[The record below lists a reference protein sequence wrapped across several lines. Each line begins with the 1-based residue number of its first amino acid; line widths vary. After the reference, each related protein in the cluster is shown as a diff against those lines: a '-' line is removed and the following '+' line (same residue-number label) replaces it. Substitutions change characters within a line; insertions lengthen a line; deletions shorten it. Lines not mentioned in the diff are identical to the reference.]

1 MGSEVWRMIKRKR
14 TYRDHLGGHWEEEN
28 RALKLVW
35 MEMETVAGEEGEVDR
50 SSGYHGLSRGAC
62 ARAGGNCWGWGW
74 IGSCAGT
81 SSLPYHDSKDCDD
94 KLDELKGV
102 GDGSRLASSGACCTT
117 GCVVRLCCGYN
128 GLNHGFLQS
137 TSLWAFKC
145 TLSRS
150 PKFMTFPSVGSL
162 SSIESQ
168 IKSILCSRLSVVV

>member
-1 MGSEVWRMIKRKR
+1 MHKPLCRGRKVR
-14 TYRDHLGGHWEEEN
+14 FSQDQEGWVTFWYERLSIFCHWCGVLN
-28 RALKLVW
+28 
-35 MEMETVAGEEGEVDR
+35 
-50 SSGYHGLSRGAC
+50 
-62 ARAGGNCWGWGW
+62 
-74 IGSCAGT
+74 
-81 SSLPYHDSKDCDD
+81 HDSKDCDD

-137 TSLWAFKC
+137 TSLWAFKY

-150 PKFMTFPSVGSL
+150 LKFMTFPSVGSL

-168 IKSILCSRLSVVV
+168 IKSILRSRLSVIV